1 MNVQVPLYEDLDT
14 ELKKFIQPANEK
26 MCLML
31 AKGLA
36 PVPAPQLVSSWAYF
50 SLGSTDVLKKA
61 AEESLV
67 GYPEKSILA
76 VLGTGLPPWALHFF
90 GLWFRE
96 KEYLLEAVIL
106 NDVTPTALFVDVA
119 RNCSERISEI
129 IANNQERIIESAELV
144 PALEANPKNLKS
156 NTDRLRQFLRLAGIF
171 IPGDVAPVAAPVVT
185 ASGAA
190 SLLKV
195 ADAGAAKVGLD
206 EEVLTEEKRLSLLNY
221 INKLPAGAK
230 VKLALKGN
238 KEARAILIR
247 DTNKTVCTAVL
258 RSPRINENEI
268 TLFSSLKHL
277 SEDVIRDISRNP
289 IWTKNYA
296 IKLNLI
302 NHPKTPL
309 QDSMG
314 YIKFLQL
321 RDLDTVAKSKTTAGP
336 LRKAAKQLLLT
347 KRK

>member
-1 MNVQVPLYEDLDT
+1 MNVHVPPYEELDP
-14 ELKKFIQPANEK
+14 ELKKFIQPSNEK
-26 MCLML
+26 MSLML
-31 AKGLA
+31 AKGLVPVAA
-36 PVPAPQLVSSWAYF
+36 PVLVSAWAYF
-50 SLGSTDVLKKA
+50 ALGQSESLKKT
-61 AEESLV
+61 AEESLA

-76 VLGTGLPPWALHFF
+76 VLSNPLSPWVLHFL
-90 GLWFRE
+90 GLWFKE
-96 KEYLLEAVIL
+96 KENFLESILL
-106 NDVTPTALFVDVA
+106 NDSTPTILFVDVA
-119 RNCSERISEI
+119 SSCSERMAEI
-129 IANNQERIIESAELV
+129 IANNQERIIDCPELV
-144 PALEANPKNLKS
+144 PTLESNPKNLKS
-156 NTDRLRQFLRLAGIF
+156 NTDRLRQFLKLAGVF
-171 IPGDVAPVAAPVVT
+171 IPGDAATVEAPASAAIPIVPMD
-185 ASGAA
+185 AA
-190 SLLKV
+190 TGEKMSV
-195 ADAGAAKVGLD
+195 E
-206 EEVLTEEKRLSLLNY
+206 EEVFTEEKRMSLLNY
-221 INKLPAGAK
+221 INNLPAGAK

-238 KEARAILIR
+238 KEARSILIR
-247 DTNKTVCTAVL
+247 DTNKTVSTAVL

-289 IWTKNYA
+289 TWTKNYT

-321 RDLDTVAKSKTTAGP
+321 RDLDTVAKSKTTAAP